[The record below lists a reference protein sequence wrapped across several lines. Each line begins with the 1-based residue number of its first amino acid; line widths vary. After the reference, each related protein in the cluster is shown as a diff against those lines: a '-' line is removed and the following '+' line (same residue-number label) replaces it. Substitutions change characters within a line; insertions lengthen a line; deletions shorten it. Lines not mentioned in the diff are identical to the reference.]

1 MYEWIQALPSLLN
14 SRERTISIKI
24 TSELASSLTFLI
36 RVGLSY
42 LTLNRSAPT
51 LSGGELQRIKLA
63 AQLGSNLNG
72 VCYVLDEPTI
82 GLHPRDNQVLLQAIE
97 ELKER
102 GNSVVIIEHD
112 IETILKADYVIDVGP
127 GAGEFGGK
135 IVAHGTPQ
143 SIKKNESSLTGKYLR
158 TSSKAKILKNPL
170 QKSF

>member
-1 MYEWIQALPSLLN
+1 MYEWIKALPSLLN
-14 SRERTISIKI
+14 SRERTISKKI
-24 TSELASSLTFLI
+24 TSELESRLSFLI

-51 LSGGELQRIKLA
+51 LSGGELQSIKLA

-82 GLHPRDNQVLLQAIE
+82 GLHPRDNRVLLQAIE

-112 IETILKADYVIDVGP
+112 I
-127 GAGEFGGK
+127 
-135 IVAHGTPQ
+135 
-143 SIKKNESSLTGKYLR
+143 
-158 TSSKAKILKNPL
+158 
-170 QKSF
+170 

>member
-1 MYEWIQALPSLLN
+1 M
-14 SRERTISIKI
+14 
-24 TSELASSLTFLI
+24 
-36 RVGLSY
+36 
-42 LTLNRSAPT
+42 
-51 LSGGELQRIKLA
+51 
-63 AQLGSNLNG
+63 GSNLNG

-143 SIKKNESSLTGKYLR
+143 SIKKI
-158 TSSKAKILKNPL
+158 ILINWKVFTNI
-170 QKSF
+170 K